1 MRTLLHALVGRRTVP
16 AEVAAP
22 APQPAQL
29 DGYAKRDLERELR
42 AAGLT
47 HSQSRFA
54 VSVFTQWR
62 NKT

>member
-1 MRTLLHALVGRRTVP
+1 MRSLLNALVGRRAAP

-47 HSQSRFA
+47 HLQSRIA
-54 VSVFTQWR
+54 VSVLAQWR